1 MGTAL
6 VIILPPVINRFPGMK
21 NIAEPVFLQTLIAKA
36 SVKTLNKSVLRW
48 LTWLD
53 KPSFHTILKGPVF
66 GPAAGKL
73 RALIGSY
80 CRRMAPKQRDAFHNT
95 RDLNA

>member
-1 MGTAL
+1 MWTAL

-53 KPSFHTILKGPVF
+53 KPSFHTMLKGPLF
-66 GPAAGKL
+66 ERAAGKF
-73 RALIGSY
+73 RALSGSY
-80 CRRMAPKQRDAFHNT
+80 CRRMAPKQRDAVHNT